1 LIGTASAERR
11 LHLLAEVRNNYSSG
25 TLSWRTNDQESEFIM
40 IGKTTI
46 SAAAAVIATVAFG
59 AATVPSRA
67 DSVELGLLECVVEG
81 GTGFIFGSSKD
92 LSCEYTP
99 ANENASKEA
108 YFGVINKFGIDI
120 GVTGTTLIEW
130 VVLAPTTDYQYQ
142 AGSLAGDYRGVSAEA
157 TAAAGAGVNILVGG
171 SGETFSLQPISVQAQ
186 EGVNVAV
193 GIAELQLRSTAN

>member
-1 LIGTASAERR
+1 
-11 LHLLAEVRNNYSSG
+11 
-25 TLSWRTNDQESEFIM
+25 M
-40 IGKTTI
+40 IGKTKI
-46 SAAAAVIATVAFG
+46 AVAAALVATASFG
-59 AATVPSRA
+59 AATVPSKA

-99 ANENASKEA
+99 ANESAPKES

-130 VVLAPTTDYQYQ
+130 VVLAPTTDYEYQ
-142 AGSLAGDYRGVSAEA
+142 PGSLAGDYRGVSAEA
-157 TAAAGAGVNILVGG
+157 TAAAGAGVNLLIGG
-171 SGETFSLQPISVQAQ
+171 SDQTFSLQPVSVQAQ

-193 GIAELQLRSTAN
+193 GIAEIQLRSAAN